1 MLWND
6 FKDLLQ
12 QTLKLVLKDF
22 RAKETHEEISTRS
35 RLICRHH
42 THFTSEW
49 WSGLIWYIRHYISQ
63 RCSLSHTVCVYDGM
77 TLYRKIR
84 AFQHIN
90 KNMRRTRD
98 EKRCKSLGT
107 AYEKNKC
114 FPCPCSNIL
123 SGFVSPSNTHA
134 RLRLRLHTHSGVLM
148 MPVRHRQ
155 TVSTCSRNIMPYK
168 CICTFLTR
176 PNWFNFSFWTNQ
188 SGHRETLTSR
198 I

>member
-1 MLWND
+1 MKW
-6 FKDLLQ
+6 LLQ

-22 RAKETHEEISTRS
+22 RAKETHEEIGTSS

-63 RCSLSHTVCVYDGM
+63 RCSLSHTMRVCMTGWHCTEKSGLFSTSIKTWDG
-77 TLYRKIR
+77 R
-84 AFQHIN
+84 
-90 KNMRRTRD
+90 
-98 EKRCKSLGT
+98 EKKKDARVSERP
-107 AYEKNKC
+107 YEKNKC

-123 SGFVSPSNTHA
+123 GGFVSPSNTRA

-176 PNWFNFSFWTNQ
+176 PNWFSFTLWTNQ